1 MNDVS
6 SWRPTATLAALRHRA
21 RALRTTREFFAA
33 RQVLEVETPAMVNAP
48 VSDVNLGSV
57 SVQVP
62 GRGDPM
68 FLHTSPEYAM
78 KRLLAAGSGDIYQI
92 CRVYRGAE
100 RGRQHNPEFT
110 MLEWYRLG
118 FTLEDLM
125 REVAD
130 LTRELLGTAQLPVEF
145 VSYREAL
152 QRHAGFDP
160 LDADLAKLQDAARE
174 LGLSAE
180 HAVKAGRD
188 ELLDL
193 IVGARVGPALGAAA
207 LTFLHRYPAS
217 QAALAR
223 LDAEDPRVALRFEL
237 YHHGVEL
244 ANGYHELAS
253 GAEQRQRF
261 AADQKARASRGMP
274 TFTLDAKLLAALDA
288 GLPDC
293 AGVALGF
300 DRVLMLATGASSI
313 DDVLAFPVERA

>member
-1 MNDVS
+1 VSDAS
-6 SWRPTATLAALRHRA
+6 SWRPTASKDALHGRAQALRA
-21 RALRTTREFFAA
+21 TREFFHA
-33 RQVLEVETPAMVNAP
+33 RQVLEVETPAMINAP

-57 SVQVP
+57 RVQMSGSDRP
-62 GRGDPM
+62 L

-92 CRVYRGAE
+92 CHVYRGAE

-118 FTLEDLM
+118 FSLEQLM

-130 LTRELLGTAQLPVEF
+130 LTNQLLGSQLPVEF
-145 VSYREAL
+145 VSYREAVH
-152 QRHAGFDP
+152 RHAGFDP
-160 LDADLAKLQDAARE
+160 LDADIAELQRAAQALGLDAA
-174 LGLSAE
+174 
-180 HAVKAGRD
+180 HAAKAGRD

-193 IVGARVGPALGAAA
+193 VVGAQVGPALGANA

-223 LDAEDPRVALRFEL
+223 LDPDDPRVALRFEL
-237 YHHGVEL
+237 YHRGVEL
-244 ANGYHELAS
+244 ANGYHELTS
-253 GAEQRQRF
+253 SAEQRLRF
-261 AADQKARASRGMP
+261 AVDQQSRRARDLP
-274 TFTLDAKLLAALDA
+274 TFELDAHLLAALAA

-300 DRVLMLATGASSI
+300 DRVVMLAMNAASI
-313 DDVLAFPVERA
+313 DEVIAFPTERA